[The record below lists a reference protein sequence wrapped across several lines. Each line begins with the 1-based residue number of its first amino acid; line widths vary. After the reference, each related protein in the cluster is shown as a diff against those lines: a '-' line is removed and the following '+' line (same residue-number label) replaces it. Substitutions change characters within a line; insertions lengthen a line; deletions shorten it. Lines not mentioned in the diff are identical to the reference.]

1 MAPSSPKPP
10 SRVRPAQVVVVAPP
24 QLSAST
30 SKPWVYTGVNRMGQR
45 EGEGDDD
52 SEGDPVLDKLG
63 DAVADQLRDA
73 VAVLDQLTED
83 VGDSDTDPV
92 EDTEMVP
99 DGDDDAVTLG
109 VTLGEVVRE
118 GDVVGVGDTQAPVPV
133 VRATRPTAR
142 ASMTRPWSS
151 DADTCSVADDAV
163 CCTSNCRARLV
174 SRPDPAGMPRGLMG
188 DPHKSPEVTGPTMA
202 PLVAP
207 VSNRVRVARGVP
219 SRVTLKLS
227 PTAQESMVRTVS

>member
-1 MAPSSPKPP
+1 M
-10 SRVRPAQVVVVAPP
+10 
-24 QLSAST
+24 
-30 SKPWVYTGVNRMGQR
+30 GVNRMGQR
-45 EGEGDDD
+45 EGEGDADW
-52 SEGDPVLDKLG
+52 EGDSVLDQLV
-63 DAVADQLRDA
+63 DAVADQLGDA
-73 VAVLDQLTED
+73 VGVLDQLTED

-92 EDTEMVP
+92 GDGDVVL
-99 DGDDDAVTLG
+99 DGDDDSVTLG
-109 VTLGEVVRE
+109 VTLGEAVRE

-142 ASMTRPWSS
+142 ASMTRPWAR

-163 CCTSNCRARLV
+163 CCTSNCRVLLV
-174 SRPDPAGMPRGLMG
+174 SRPDPAGMPRGLVG